1 MEIFSKVPLKN
12 ALKFGKMITR
22 LMDFFVGATKT
33 DNKVLLNIVLLGA
46 HPTFEVSENSY
57 SLYKKM
63 LQHGKT

>member
-1 MEIFSKVPLKN
+1 
-12 ALKFGKMITR
+12 
-22 LMDFFVGATKT
+22 MDFFVGATKT

-57 SLYKKM
+57 SLYEKM